1 MAELTMS
8 QAAEA
13 TKKMTGQHIAE
24 VSLRA
29 AAERGALK
37 AHRVGG
43 KWVTTEKDLRAYLS
57 NRPTHFRQQSRTDT
71 ADTSGRSIRL
81 IKKPSKSVKYRPKQ
95 KKV

>member
-1 MAELTMS
+1 MTDIPMAKAAELT
-8 QAAEA
+8 
-13 TKKMTGQHIAE
+13 KKLTGQHIAE

-57 NRPTHFRQQSRTDT
+57 ARPSHFRQASRTDT
-71 ADTSGRSIRL
+71 ADSTGRDIRL
-81 IKKPSKSVKYRPKQ
+81 IKKPA
-95 KKV
+95 KKVKFRSKQ